1 MSYPNSL
8 DVFTNKINNF
18 DEVMAEDVNELQ
30 NSIMASQAF
39 FGTLI
44 HMGWLPLPDGEQVS
58 ATSFTVEGDHTGL
71 LTFGTKIRSYNAG
84 ATKYGYVLSS
94 SYSAGTGLTTVNLIP
109 GSDALASGTLTLIYV
124 SYASPPDFPAELQ
137 GSLIAAQAVAGQLNL
152 MGWLP
157 IQNGIYVNAT
167 SFTVEGDHT
176 ALLKIGAKFRCTN
189 GGVTKYGYVLSSSYA
204 SGTGLTTVNLVPND
218 SYSLAAGT
226 LTQVYVS
233 YANPPDF
240 PAWFDYFATST
251 ITGWSS
257 PTGGLRFKM
266 VGNQVFVDYYLTG
279 TSNATA
285 TSFSLPVPHAAGWH
299 TRMGVIAQNNGTQI
313 QGYMQMHQNASLVE
327 FYTTIGW
334 GGWTASGTKAVA
346 GQFFYEGK

>member
-39 FGTLI
+39 FGTRI
-44 HMGWLPLPDGEQVS
+44 HMGWLPRPDGKRVS
-58 ATSFTVEGDHTGL
+58 ATSFTVEGNHTAL
-71 LTFGTKIRSYNAG
+71 LKIGAKFRCTNGG

-94 SYSAGTGLTTVNLIP
+94 SYSAGTGRTTV
-109 GSDALASGTLTLIYV
+109 
-124 SYASPPDFPAELQ
+124 
-137 GSLIAAQAVAGQLNL
+137 
-152 MGWLP
+152 
-157 IQNGIYVNAT
+157 
-167 SFTVEGDHT
+167 
-176 ALLKIGAKFRCTN
+176 K
-189 GGVTKYGYVLSSSYA
+189 
-204 SGTGLTTVNLVPND
+204 LVPND

-266 VGNQVFVDYYLTG
+266 VGNQVFVDFHISG
-279 TSNATA
+279 TSNATIA
-285 TSFSLPVPHAAGWH
+285 RFTLPVPHAAGWH
-299 TRMGVIAQNNGTQI
+299 TRMGIIAQNNGTQI
-313 QGYMQMHQNASLVE
+313 QGYMQMPQNASQVE
-327 FYTTIGW
+327 FYTTIGY
-334 GGWTASGTKAVA
+334 GGWADSGTKAVA